1 MLKFL
6 KSLLAPQQVCQ
17 PAEPQEWTQADAA
30 ALNALLRTEA
40 GLHLVAQL
48 RHLVFAES
56 MRLLSDGNPRE
67 SLEFRVGRAAG
78 IKAAVAYIDA
88 MAYVEIE
95 NAEGNDHE

>member
-1 MLKFL
+1 
-6 KSLLAPQQVCQ
+6 
-17 PAEPQEWTQADAA
+17 
-30 ALNALLRTEA
+30 
-40 GLHLVAQL
+40 
-48 RHLVFAES
+48 